1 MRKLQIWDEG
11 KFDQISASS
20 PIASLFPTGLLIL
33 HWESGEQVAE
43 GQPSLSNGK
52 IANSQLFSHPPI
64 WFSLLSVP
72 NKCTIGKFSG
82 YWLWTYIQRWVSDQK
97 DLWLRP
103 QTQLESLFPILQAWS
118 TSQLFFLNVF
128 ALQYKSWANIFK
140 RFICLGFSWRY
151 PGRNSLPSRRDFHRL
166 NNNRVNNHHNH
177 YHNNNDHHHDGE
189 AHRRPVLH
197 PLRPQGRARGLH
209 AGREEVWGEAQG
221 SGLQGN
227 IPLGNFSCSDY
238 VWLGVTF

>member
-20 PIASLFPTGLLIL
+20 PIAPLFPTGLLIL
-33 HWESGEQVAE
+33 HWESGEQAAE

-52 IANSQLFSHPPI
+52 IANFQLFSHPPI

-103 QTQLESLFPILQAWS
+103 QTQLESLFPNSRARS
-118 TSQLFFLNVF
+118 TSQFFFLNVF
-128 ALQYKSWANIFK
+128 ALQYK
-140 RFICLGFSWRY
+140 
-151 PGRNSLPSRRDFHRL
+151 
-166 NNNRVNNHHNH
+166 
-177 YHNNNDHHHDGE
+177 
-189 AHRRPVLH
+189 
-197 PLRPQGRARGLH
+197 
-209 AGREEVWGEAQG
+209 
-221 SGLQGN
+221 
-227 IPLGNFSCSDY
+227 
-238 VWLGVTF
+238 